1 MQNNIPTVYIS
12 EIYCCIVKS
21 TNLST
26 VLQFC
31 TKNIKKFKNIVLSW
45 QHFSASLRSV
55 LAITEHFM
63 LILCLENIGEG
74 LLHAC
79 ISSY

>member
-26 VLQFC
+26 ILQFC
-31 TKNIKKFKNIVLSW
+31 TKNMKIKNLRIYRVVMATFEREPAFSVG
-45 QHFSASLRSV
+45 HF
-55 LAITEHFM
+55 
-63 LILCLENIGEG
+63 
-74 LLHAC
+74 
-79 ISSY
+79 

>member
-26 VLQFC
+26 ILQCC
-31 TKNIKKFKNIVLSW
+31 TKNMKNLRISCCHIVMATLEREPAFSVG
-45 QHFSASLRSV
+45 HF
-55 LAITEHFM
+55 
-63 LILCLENIGEG
+63 
-74 LLHAC
+74 
-79 ISSY
+79 

>member
-26 VLQFC
+26 ILQFC
-31 TKNIKKFKNIVLSW
+31 TKSMKKLKIKEYRVVMATLEREPAFSVG
-45 QHFSASLRSV
+45 HF
-55 LAITEHFM
+55 
-63 LILCLENIGEG
+63 
-74 LLHAC
+74 
-79 ISSY
+79 

>member
-26 VLQFC
+26 ILQFC
-31 TKNIKKFKNIVLSW
+31 TKYMKIKFKNIVLSA
-45 QHFSASLRSV
+45 FCLRACVQCWSF
-55 LAITEHFM
+55 LNTSCLM
-63 LILCLENIGEG
+63 LEYWRGVT
-74 LLHAC
+74 AC
-79 ISSY
+79 MYF